1 MKGFLESPLRITRR
15 LSRSV
20 RLLTRRGW
28 RRGAGERIILSSEGS
43 EPLVT
48 FGCTRRRFLGAV
60 GMAAG
65 ATLSQPLW
73 SKALSATSRV
83 AIGVCPE
90 YDRRVSDVL
99 TTMFDQ
105 LGGLQKLV
113 NGKTVAIK
121 LNLTGPPSE
130 KLSGLPNQ
138 MTHWVHPQV
147 IGALVSLLGN
157 AGARR
162 IRLLESAPA
171 GTKPLEEFMISAGWE
186 PKDFARAAARVEFE
200 NTNFL
205 GSGKEY
211 ARFMVPGGGLMYA
224 GYDLNHSYRDTDVF
238 ISLAKL
244 KEHPT
249 AGVTLS
255 MKNCFGITP
264 STIYSDQAPEDEPAI
279 VPVGFR
285 GPMHSGSRVP
295 PKSAPQ
301 PVAESKDPG
310 FRVPRIT
317 ADLVA
322 SRPIDLAIIDGIYT
336 MTAGELPYR
345 SDQNKSWVNQAIHPG
360 VLIAGLNCVS
370 TDAVATAVMGFDPMV
385 DRGTP
390 PFEKCD
396 STLALAEH
404 LGVGTR
410 DLSRIEVAGT
420 PISKV
425 RYRFPALS
433 RLAV

>member
-1 MKGFLESPLRITRR
+1 MRPNYSRRDFLS
-15 LSRSV
+15 
-20 RLLTRRGW
+20 
-28 RRGAGERIILSSEGS
+28 
-43 EPLVT
+43 
-48 FGCTRRRFLGAV
+48 AV
-60 GMAAG
+60 GIAAG
-65 ATLSQPLW
+65 AAMARPAFAS
-73 SKALSATSRV
+73 ALQAPGSRV
-83 AIGVCPE
+83 AIGMCPE
-90 YDRRVSDVL
+90 YNRQVSDVL
-99 TTMFDQ
+99 ATMFDQ

-113 NGKTVAIK
+113 GGKTVAIK
-121 LNLTGPPSE
+121 LNMTGPPSD
-130 KLSGLPNQ
+130 KLHAMPNQ

-147 IGALVSLLGN
+147 IGSLVALLGN
-157 AGARR
+157 AGATR
-162 IRLLESAPA
+162 IRLLESAPV
-171 GTKPLEEFMISAGWE
+171 GTKPLEEFMISAGWQ
-186 PKDFARAAARVEFE
+186 PKDFAGAATRVAFE

-205 GSGKEY
+205 GSGKSY

-244 KEHPT
+244 KEHRT

-264 STIYSDQAPEDEPAI
+264 CTIYSQEAPEDEPSV
-279 VPVGFR
+279 VPMGYR

-322 SRPIDLAIIDGIYT
+322 ARPIHLAVIDGIYT
-336 MTAGELPYR
+336 MTGGELP
-345 SDQNKSWVNQAIHPG
+345 NQERNWIHQPVHPG

-370 TDAVATAVMGFDPMV
+370 TDAVATAVMGFDPMA
-385 DRGTP
+385 DRGAP
-390 PFEKCD
+390 PFETCD
-396 STLALAEH
+396 STLRLAEH

-410 DLSRIEVAGT
+410 DLTRIEVVGT
-420 PISKV
+420 PIANA
-425 RYRFPALS
+425 RYRFPTLTQ
-433 RLAV
+433 LTT